1 MYKKV
6 CPIAYLW
13 GEIVIC
19 HYEDRVDPCETCKTE
34 KCLYFGPNILKH
46 WKYMDIFTQSP
57 IGMTYSRSYVC
68 EVL

>member
-1 MYKKV
+1 MYQKV
-6 CPIAYLW
+6 CPVAYLW

-19 HYEDRVDPCETCKTE
+19 HYEDRVSILVKHVRQ

-57 IGMTYSRSYVC
+57 I
-68 EVL
+68 